1 MRDDGIQPS
10 LLKVIEA
17 KQMKTRLNH
26 NTTRHT
32 WEQNET
38 KSSTQRT

>member
-17 KQMKTRLNH
+17 KQMKTKLNH
-26 NTTRHT
+26 NTTRHK
-32 WEQNET
+32 NGD
-38 KSSTQRT
+38 KGGMRF